1 MNCISLKVLLA
12 SMFLNLLAMPINSG
26 AAVIF
31 GYVSLLASVSL
42 PIELML
48 HNGVYIN
55 KKQFYITLAFLIIV
69 SINSL
74 LSLFAIKNEELESFI
89 KALISFFAFLLSISA
104 KDVVY
109 TEKDLKF
116 YYLITRV
123 FSIIMILYTVL
134 PFDFQY
140 VAVNEYGNKEFTLSM
155 GNPNATA
162 TKILF
167 AIIVLCIEVITRKR
181 IILRCFDVVLISGLV
196 NIIVRLRSR
205 TALICSIIFLVYA
218 LFLRFPIKKWMA
230 NWVWVIPVV
239 FIPIQIMLKERPLW
253 GMLDKTFASGREE
266 LFADYLEL
274 ISSSPMQF
282 VLGDFAQ
289 NQLANTHNIIF
300 ALIFNF
306 GFVGVAL
313 YLYFW
318 RVESKALNNAS
329 NSTAKLAWMGWIVFV
344 IHSMAEAAAL
354 SGAFTFGAII
364 IFLNRLTK
372 DTVITEKTIQDKV

>member
-12 SMFLNLLAMPINSG
+12 AIFLNLLAMPINSG

-31 GYVSLLASVSL
+31 GYVSLLASISL

-55 KKQFYITLAFLIIV
+55 KKQLYITLAFLIIV
-69 SINSL
+69 SINSI
-74 LSLFAIKNEELESFI
+74 LSLFTIENEELESFVM
-89 KALISFFAFLLSISA
+89 ALVSFFTFLLSISA
-104 KDVVY
+104 KDVAY
-109 TEKDLKF
+109 SEKDLRF

-140 VAVNEYGNKEFTLSM
+140 VTVNEYGNKEFTLSM

-181 IILRCFDVVLISGLV
+181 IILRFFDVVLISGLV

-253 GMLDKTFASGREE
+253 GMLDKAFASGRED

-289 NQLANTHNIIF
+289 NQLSNTHNIIF

-306 GFVGVAL
+306 GFIGAAL

-318 RVESKALNNAS
+318 RVESKALEKAS
-329 NSTAKLAWMGWIVFV
+329 NSMAKLAWMGWIVFV

-372 DTVITEKTIQDKV
+372 DTVITEKIIQEKA